1 LTTRRMVIPTLALSR
16 KKLKLGPSAMLSEY
30 HNAADVTMSA
40 PGQTRK
46 SALVTAMSAFPPIAT
61 KLRTSR
67 HVRFVPKAEVAV
79 FIRSPRRPE
88 QGASAVLWCQLR
100 GRSQID
106 RERQPRLST
115 ISRLFAP
122 VVDRR
127 RNESSSI
134 PTACAA
140 SFVCVFVAIAWQPG
154 RAALS
159 N

>member
-1 LTTRRMVIPTLALSR
+1 M
-16 KKLKLGPSAMLSEY
+16 SEKC
-30 HNAADVTMSA
+30 
-40 PGQTRK
+40 QRRK
-46 SALVTAMSAFPPIAT
+46 SPYSFDHLVGQS
-61 KLRTSR
+61 K
-67 HVRFVPKAEVAV
+67 E
-79 FIRSPRRPE
+79 RRRYF
-88 QGASAVLWCQLR
+88 GANCAGGL
-100 GRSQID
+100 QID